1 MTRTF
6 PLLIE
11 KELESAQN
19 DPYILLYTFFPLTIF
34 HHYHPYHLIRG
45 FDQRKIGQAMNV
57 EMEVLE
63 KNKSWEL
70 VKLLVGKKLVGYKWV
85 SEIHNRWVNREI

>member
-1 MTRTF
+1 
-6 PLLIE
+6 
-11 KELESAQN
+11 
-19 DPYILLYTFFPLTIF
+19 
-34 HHYHPYHLIRG
+34 
-45 FDQRKIGQAMNV
+45 MNV